1 MFGHFG
7 ISAYKRVLYKRINF
21 AQDLIYYLVQI
32 DRSLQIR
39 TASCKKGSLIVCLF
53 YQFLFNKQTYLNGL
67 RGYFHRSCNLVHIVS
82 FGIYCS
88 VLEREGRMDVL
99 EIYQIIYL
107 ISNLNSVCLRFTA
120 ASWKKRYSC
129 YISFFTNFAFI
140 YWTCLFGFGG
150 KFHRSYNLVHTVRDL
165 D

>member
-7 ISAYKRVLYKRINF
+7 ITAYKRVLYKRINF
-21 AQDLIYYLVQI
+21 AQDVIYYLIQI

-39 TASCKKGSLIVCLF
+39 TASCKKGSLMVCLF

-88 VLEREGRMDVL
+88 VLERGGEGWMCWRG
-99 EIYQIIYL
+99 L

-150 KFHRSYNLVHTVRDL
+150 KFHRSYNLVHTIRDL